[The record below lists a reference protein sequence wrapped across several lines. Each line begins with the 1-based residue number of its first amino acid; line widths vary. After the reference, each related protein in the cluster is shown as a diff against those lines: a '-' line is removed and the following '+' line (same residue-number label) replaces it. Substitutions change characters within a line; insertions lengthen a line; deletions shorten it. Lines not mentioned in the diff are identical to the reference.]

1 MATTMAK
8 KTQQE
13 AMSFQS
19 RVIRRPIS
27 ASVQVENR
35 IQLRKERLIV
45 VSFYS

>member
-8 KTQQE
+8 AQQE

-27 ASVQVENR
+27 APVQVENR
-35 IQLRKERLIV
+35 I
-45 VSFYS
+45 